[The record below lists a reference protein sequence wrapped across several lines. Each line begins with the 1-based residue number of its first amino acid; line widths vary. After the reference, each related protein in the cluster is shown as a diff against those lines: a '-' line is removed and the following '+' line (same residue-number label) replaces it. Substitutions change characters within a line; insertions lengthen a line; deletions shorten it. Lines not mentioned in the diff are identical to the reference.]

1 MGSPRITRAG
11 VAERTNSAGLKADGS
26 SYAAGSR
33 PVVPSRDTW
42 VQNGRAQETCQ
53 ENPNPGAIYYGKF
66 HIRLGCDE
74 ELIVMARFPEAENR
88 ILNLKICM
96 RCNAR
101 NPVKATRCR
110 KCSYHGLRMKSK
122 ENKTA

>member
-1 MGSPRITRAG
+1 LRR
-11 VAERTNSAGLKADGS
+11 
-26 SYAAGSR
+26 
-33 PVVPSRDTW
+33 
-42 VQNGRAQETCQ
+42 
-53 ENPNPGAIYYGKF
+53 
-66 HIRLGCDE
+66 

-110 KCSYHGLRMKSK
+110 KCGYHGLRMKSK